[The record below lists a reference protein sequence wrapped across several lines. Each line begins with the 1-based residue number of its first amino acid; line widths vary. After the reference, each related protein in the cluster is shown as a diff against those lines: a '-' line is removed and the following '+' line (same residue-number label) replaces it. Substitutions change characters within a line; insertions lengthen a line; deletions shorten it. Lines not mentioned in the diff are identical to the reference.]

1 VDDVV
6 YIGTVI
12 LYFAAAW
19 AIIEGCE
26 ALRRRRNV

>member
-1 VDDVV
+1 VDDIV
-6 YIGTVI
+6 YVGTVVVV
-12 LYFAAAW
+12 FAAFW